1 MVQCNVGLSPKSN
14 ICRAFTR
21 INRFSF
27 PLRNFIAN
35 FTSLKFIDDIP
46 KIWKR
51 AYLLLIFWYAI
62 NLAVGTFL
70 EWKLETP
77 YTYIFWIALYQFY
90 ALCTMIV
97 VIFFY
102 CNLLFKYNIYIQVA
116 GHAFGVMMY
125 FLIMGSYSYY
135 WEDYVEGYVYFEH
148 WRDYLIKLLKWE
160 GVHIHDQYIIT
171 IAVYYVIRYFEG
183 QQRQEYE
190 KSELNIKNR
199 EMQISLLKSQ
209 INPHFL
215 FNTLNSIN
223 TLIGSSKEQ
232 ARRVITQ
239 LSDIF
244 RYALDSHGDQMVRL
258 IHELDFIDNYIR
270 IQQVRFGE
278 RLKFVKQ
285 VDFSCLSV
293 HIPPMILQPLVENSV
308 KYGIAPKDDGGT
320 IVLTIKR
327 FNNMIFFEVKD
338 DGLGSNAKKVMDG
351 SSSGVGL
358 KNTDQRLKSIFG
370 AGSGLR
376 IRSNEWGYS
385 ASFFIP
391 FQDELQKEPETEEG
405 QTLNKAV

>member
-1 MVQCNVGLSPKSN
+1 LVWRLDQPH
-14 ICRAFTR
+14 A
-21 INRFSF
+21 
-27 PLRNFIAN
+27 
-35 FTSLKFIDDIP
+35 
-46 KIWKR
+46 
-51 AYLLLIFWYAI
+51 
-62 NLAVGTFL
+62 
-70 EWKLETP
+70 
-77 YTYIFWIALYQFY
+77 YIFENALYQY
-90 ALCTMIV
+90 EALCILIIA
-97 VIFFY
+97 IFFY
-102 CNLLFKYNIYIQVA
+102 CNWLFKLNIYLQVT
-116 GHAFGVMMY
+116 GHLVGVTAY
-125 FLIMGSYSYY
+125 FLIMGSLSYY
-135 WEDYVEGYVYFEH
+135 LEDYVEGFHRLENWEDH
-148 WRDYLIKLLKWE
+148 LADLLKWD
-160 GVHIHDQYIIT
+160 GLHYHDQYIIT
-171 IAVYYVIRYFEG
+171 VGVYYVIRYFQGLQGKE
-183 QQRQEYE
+183 QE

-232 ARRVITQ
+232 ARKVITQ

-258 IHELDFIDNYIR
+258 IQELDFIDNYIR
-270 IQQVRFGE
+270 IQQVRFGD

-285 VDFSCLSV
+285 VDFSCLGV

-320 IVLTIKR
+320 IVLTVKR

-358 KNTDQRLKSIFG
+358 KNTDLRLKSIFG
-370 AGSGLR
+370 SGSSLR

-385 ASFFIP
+385 VSFFIP
-391 FQDELQKEPETEEG
+391 FEEQKTETSQLSED
-405 QTLNKAV
+405 LKSKAV

>member
-1 MVQCNVGLSPKSN
+1 MLC
-14 ICRAFTR
+14 
-21 INRFSF
+21 
-27 PLRNFIAN
+27 
-35 FTSLKFIDDIP
+35 
-46 KIWKR
+46 
-51 AYLLLIFWYAI
+51 FWYAI
-62 NLAVGTFL
+62 NYGVGTFL
-70 EWKLETP
+70 EYKLETP
-77 YTYIFWIALYQFY
+77 NTYIFWNALYLFE
-90 ALCTMIV
+90 ALCILIV
-97 VIFFY
+97 AIFFY
-102 CNLLFKYNIYIQVA
+102 CNWLFKYNIYLQVV

-125 FLIMGSYSYY
+125 FLVMGTISYY
-135 WEDYVEGYVYFEH
+135 LEDYVEGYTYFENWKDH
-148 WRDYLIKLLKWE
+148 LIQLLKWE
-160 GVHIHDQYIIT
+160 GLHFHDQYIIT
-171 IAVYYVIRYFEG
+171 IAVYYVIRYFQG
-183 QQRQEYE
+183 LQREELE

-270 IQQVRFGE
+270 IQQVRFGD

-293 HIPPMILQPLVENSV
+293 QIPPMILQPLVENSV

-327 FNNMIFFEVKD
+327 FNTMIFFEVKD
-338 DGLGSNAKKVMDG
+338 DGLGSKAKKVMDG
-351 SSSGVGL
+351 SSGGVGL

-370 AGSGLR
+370 SGSGLR

-385 ASFFIP
+385 VSFFIP
-391 FQDELQKEPETEEG
+391 FEEIFRSEAQPEA
-405 QTLNKAV
+405 QSLKSKAV